1 MATIEFYFEIHLF
14 GSIVLVNKVYKK
26 INDIWDE
33 NLNNFINNDCMIDK
47 LVDKQSGVRFYN
59 IIKSSIPEQWLKTL
73 QNTQVTENNNRKT
86 NTTSNL
92 NKLKIKLRTN
102 SIEPK
107 KLSLKNIQDILRDTE
122 FTPKYKLK
130 WETKFGDNL
139 SWNNIWQ
146 NSLLLPVTNKEKQLH
161 WKIIQNSIFTE
172 YRLNLMGRS
181 GGTCHFCKNA
191 TRT

>member
-1 MATIEFYFEIHLF
+1 MDRRSILAEHINGNDRILF
-14 GSIVLVNKVYKK
+14 RNSPFWFDSFSKQGIQK

-59 IIKSSIPEQWLKTL
+59 IIKSSIPEQWLNTL
-73 QNTQVTENNNRKT
+73 QNIQVTENNNRET

-107 KLSLKNIQDILRDTE
+107 KLSLKNIHDILRDTE
-122 FTPKYKLK
+122 FTPKNKLK
-130 WETKFGDNL
+130 WQTQFGDNL

-146 NSLLLPVTNKEKQLH
+146 NSLLLSVTNKEK
-161 WKIIQNSIFTE
+161 
-172 YRLNLMGRS
+172 
-181 GGTCHFCKNA
+181 
-191 TRT
+191 